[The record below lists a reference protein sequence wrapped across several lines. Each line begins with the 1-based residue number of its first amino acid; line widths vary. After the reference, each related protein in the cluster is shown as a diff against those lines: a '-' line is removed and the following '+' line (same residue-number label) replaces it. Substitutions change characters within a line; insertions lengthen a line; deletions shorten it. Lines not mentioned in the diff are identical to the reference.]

1 MSTMYSAFSE
11 AMASG
16 NNGDFIPA
24 WNVKSAPSPFGDAT
38 SALRLASRDALWVY
52 NRIPEEWPSV
62 QRNAAAIREFRDI
75 MSYLLTDDNRTAKQR
90 RRLIEAIKIRL
101 SGWMTVNPDE
111 DYAPIMEMIAF

>member
-52 NRIPEEWPSV
+52 NRI
-62 QRNAAAIREFRDI
+62 
-75 MSYLLTDDNRTAKQR
+75 TDDNRTAKQR